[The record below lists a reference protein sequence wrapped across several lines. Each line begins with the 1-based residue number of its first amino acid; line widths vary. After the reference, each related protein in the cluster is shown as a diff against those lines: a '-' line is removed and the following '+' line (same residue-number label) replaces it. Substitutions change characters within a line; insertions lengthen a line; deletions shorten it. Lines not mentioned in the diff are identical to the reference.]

1 MNILLSIIGIY
12 FVLNIILL
20 ILMYNTS
27 IERLTIGKK
36 IIAII
41 IVLTLGV
48 GMMSYAH
55 ITSKEK

>member
-27 IERLTIGKK
+27 IERLSTGKK

-41 IVLTLGV
+41 IVLTVGV
-48 GMMSYAH
+48 GMMTYAH
-55 ITSKEK
+55 LTSKE

>member
-27 IERLTIGKK
+27 IERLSRGKK
-36 IIAII
+36 IAAII

-55 ITSKEK
+55 ITSKE